1 MLGIDNYTPIFYTDS
16 AQLVANEKEK
26 LTSLIGQRIKEIWVA
41 WEQEEDYWF
50 NNLPVLFKLENCQ
63 LELCAYKSEEY
74 AITFN
79 QINVNNSVDFFGAVK
94 WEKDKLTQ
102 LKLTPYMNQKINSIE
117 IMEPIVEPISAVEC
131 EYDTFGVGGIGF
143 SLEKG
148 FLAVCNGFDENR
160 FIYEREQSSFT
171 YKYTKI

>member
-41 WEQEEDYWF
+41 WEQEENYWF
-50 NNLPVLFKLENCQ
+50 NSLPVIFILENCQ
-63 LELCAYKSEEY
+63 LELCAYQSEVY

-79 QINVNNSVDFFGAVK
+79 QINVDDSVDFFGAVK
-94 WEKDKLTQ
+94 WEKDKLKQ
-102 LKLTPYMNQKINSIE
+102 LNLTSYINQEVISIE
-117 IMEPIVEPISAVEC
+117 IMEPIVEPISGVKC

-148 FLAVCNGFDENR
+148 YLAVCNGFDENR
-160 FIYEREQSSFT
+160 FIYERKYSCFT